1 MRLGVV
7 GMLPGDPAD
16 IHGPHLVAI
25 RDLGLT
31 GGALSVSATGSPPAS
46 APVWQRV
53 RRLFADE
60 GMDLVQIGIGF
71 KECLFDPDD
80 EVRKR
85 LLEDIR
91 RGFGVAKELGGH
103 VALIR
108 TGSLSP
114 NGSYSPH
121 PENHRPWR
129 RGVLLESLSWLAEAA
144 ESIGQ
149 TVAVETHLLTI
160 MNSPEFNRA
169 VIRDVG
175 SPQLRVVMD
184 YVNHFQ
190 TLHQVYDSRA
200 RLRHIFECMGPISAI
215 AHCKDISVRDGFV
228 IHMDEEVP
236 GEGELDLGTALR
248 LWHEEHPDGY
258 MMLEHLP
265 NEKYPLAAANVH
277 RILRREGIPV
287 Y

>member
-7 GMLPGDPAD
+7 GMLPPDPAE

-31 GGALSVSATGSPPAS
+31 GGALSVSADGSPPAS

-60 GMDLVQIGIGF
+60 GMDLVQVGIGF

-80 EVRKR
+80 EVRLR
-85 LLEDIR
+85 LLENIR
-91 RGFGVAKELGGH
+91 RGFGVARELGGH

-121 PENHRPWR
+121 RENHRPGR
-129 RGVLLESLSWLAEAA
+129 PALLVESLAWLAEAA

-149 TVAVETHLLTI
+149 TVAVETHVLTI

-175 SPQLRVVMD
+175 SPRMRLVMD

-190 TLHQVYDSRA
+190 ALHQVYDSRP
-200 RLRHIFECMGPISAI
+200 RLQHIFECMGPISAI

-228 IHMDEEVP
+228 VHFDEEVP
-236 GEGELDLGTALR
+236 GEGELNLAAALR
-248 LWHEEHPDGY
+248 LWHNEHPDGY

-277 RILRREGIPV
+277 GILEKEGIPV
-287 Y
+287 H

>member
-7 GMLPGDPAD
+7 GMLPPDPAE
-16 IHGPHLVAI
+16 ISLPHLAAI
-25 RDLGLT
+25 QALQLT
-31 GGALSVSATGSPPAS
+31 GVGLSVSASGSPPAT

-60 GMDLVQIGIGF
+60 GMDIVQVGIGF
-71 KECLFDPDD
+71 QACLFDPD
-80 EVRKR
+80 EGTRTR

-91 RGFGVAKELGGH
+91 RGLGVARQLGGH

-108 TGSLSP
+108 SGSLSP
-114 NGSYSPH
+114 NGAYSPH
-121 PENHRPWR
+121 PDNHQPGR
-129 RGVLLESLSWLAEAA
+129 RALLLESLRWLAEAA
-144 ESIGQ
+144 EAIGQ

-169 VIRDVG
+169 IIRDVG
-175 SPQLRVVMD
+175 STRLRVVMD

-190 TLHQVYDSRA
+190 ALHQVYDSKA
-200 RLRHIFECMGPISAI
+200 RLRHIFDCMGPISAI
-215 AHCKDISVRDGFV
+215 GHCKDISVRDGFV
-228 IHMDEEVP
+228 THMDEEIP
-236 GEGELDLGTALR
+236 GEGELDLATALR
-248 LWHEEHPDGY
+248 LWHDGHPDGY

-265 NEKYPLAAANVH
+265 NDKYPLAAANVH
-277 RILRREGIPV
+277 RILEKEGIPV

>member
-7 GMLPGDPAD
+7 GMLPADPAE
-16 IHGPHLVAI
+16 ISLPHLTAI
-25 RDLGLT
+25 RALKLT
-31 GGALSVSATGSPPAS
+31 GVGLSVSASGSPSAS

-60 GMDLVQIGIGF
+60 GMDIVQVGIGYRD
-71 KECLFDPDD
+71 CLFDP
-80 EVRKR
+80 EEATRAR

-91 RGFGVAKELGGH
+91 RGLGVARQLGGH

-121 PENHRPWR
+121 RENHRPGR
-129 RGVLLESLSWLAEAA
+129 RALLLESLRWLAEAA

-149 TVAVETHLLTI
+149 TIAVETHLSTI
-160 MNSPEFNRA
+160 MNSPEYNRA
-169 VIRDVG
+169 IIRDVG
-175 SPQLRVVMD
+175 SPRMRVVMD

-190 TLHQVYDSRA
+190 ALYQVYDSRT
-200 RLRHIFECMGPISAI
+200 RLRHIFDCMGPISTHG
-215 AHCKDISVRDGFV
+215 HCKDISVRDGFV
-228 IHMDEEVP
+228 THMDEEIP

-277 RILRREGIPV
+277 RILEKERIPV

>member
-7 GMLPGDPAD
+7 GMLPANPAE
-16 IHGPHLVAI
+16 IRTRHLAAVRAL
-25 RDLGLT
+25 RLT
-31 GGALSVSATGSPPAS
+31 GVGLSISAKDSPPAT
-46 APVWQRV
+46 APMWQRV
-53 RRLFADE
+53 RLLFADE
-60 GMDLVQIGIGF
+60 GIDIVQVGIGYRA
-71 KECLFDPDD
+71 CLFDPDD
-80 EVRKR
+80 DARAR

-91 RGFGVAKELGGH
+91 RGFGIARALGAH
-103 VALIR
+103 AALIR
-108 TGSLSP
+108 SGSLSP

-121 PENHRPWR
+121 RENHRPACR
-129 RGVLLESLSWLAEAA
+129 DRLLDSLRWLASVAESLE
-144 ESIGQ
+144 Q
-149 TVAVETHLLTI
+149 TVVVETHLLTI
-160 MNSPEFNRA
+160 MRSPEFNRA

-175 SPQLRVVMD
+175 STRMRLVMD

-190 TLHQVYDSRA
+190 TLHQVYDSRE
-200 RLRHIFECMGPISAI
+200 RLRHIFDCMGPVSAI
-215 AHCKDISVRDGFV
+215 AHCKDIAVRDGFL

-265 NEKYPLAAANVH
+265 DESYPLAAANVH
-277 RILRREGIPV
+277 AILEKERIPV